1 MKTLADLIERNALL
15 APADICLVYG
25 ERRFTTREHTDRSRR
40 LSAALYQA
48 GVRHQD
54 RVSILAMNTFEY
66 AEVFSAC
73 WLAGFMVST
82 VNFRLAAPEF
92 RYVLTDTQPTVMIF
106 EAQYTEVVDALRAD
120 LPSVRAW
127 VCIGEPPEWA
137 VGYEAFLAAGS
148 LDGAPARPEASD
160 IALIVYTSGTT
171 GRPKGVMRS
180 HACELA
186 LSESMS
192 CIMDMRP
199 RGKTLEVMPYFHAGA
214 QSSALGQMWR
224 GGEVHIHRAFDP
236 AAVLRAVQ
244 EEGITHLHLVPLM
257 VQAIVDLPEFD
268 IFDLSSV
275 ETILYAAAPMPA
287 PVLARAIDKLGPVF
301 VNSWGM
307 TEGSGAALPKHMHA
321 TTGPETALL
330 GSIGQTYHKAEIRI
344 VGDDG
349 KDQPPGEVGELWL
362 KSQCMMSGYW
372 NDPTATQAAMTD
384 GFIRTGDMGRFDDMG
399 RIFLV
404 DRKKDMIISG
414 GENIYSQE
422 VERALAAH
430 PAVSGV
436 AVIGVPDA
444 KWGEAVKAIVIARD
458 PLEADELIAWC
469 ATQIASYKKPK
480 HVAFVDEFPVLPSGK
495 INKVRLRELYSA

>member
-1 MKTLADLIERNALL
+1 
-15 APADICLVYG
+15 
-25 ERRFTTREHTDRSRR
+25 
-40 LSAALYQA
+40 
-48 GVRHQD
+48 
-54 RVSILAMNTFEY
+54 
-66 AEVFSAC
+66 
-73 WLAGFMVST
+73 
-82 VNFRLAAPEF
+82 
-92 RYVLTDTQPTVMIF
+92 
-106 EAQYTEVVDALRAD
+106 
-120 LPSVRAW
+120 
-127 VCIGEPPEWA
+127 
-137 VGYEAFLAAGS
+137 
-148 LDGAPARPEASD
+148 
-160 IALIVYTSGTT
+160 
-171 GRPKGVMRS
+171 
-180 HACELA
+180 
-186 LSESMS
+186 
-192 CIMDMRP
+192 
-199 RGKTLEVMPYFHAGA
+199 
-214 QSSALGQMWR
+214 
-224 GGEVHIHRAFDP
+224 
-236 AAVLRAVQ
+236 
-244 EEGITHLHLVPLM
+244 
-257 VQAIVDLPEFD
+257 
-268 IFDLSSV
+268 
-275 ETILYAAAPMPA
+275 
-287 PVLARAIDKLGPVF
+287 
-301 VNSWGM
+301 M